1 MLVPNVKTNFS
12 TLSGE
17 GTERLVCIPHILV
30 GANLEAGV
38 ISLMKRILE
47 ACSYRLTV
55 CGGGYAASDGERLLQ
70 ALILLLMTIGM
81 TTAGLGQ
88 GPLLMS
94 LFRMMRITI
103 ISVEVRV
110 HPAKV

>member
-1 MLVPNVKTNFS
+1 M
-12 TLSGE
+12 
-17 GTERLVCIPHILV
+17 CIPNILV

-55 CGGGYAASDGERLLQ
+55 YGGGYAASDRERLLQ
-70 ALILLLMTIGM
+70 ALILFLMTIGM
-81 TTAGLGQ
+81 TTTGLGQ
-88 GPLLMS
+88 GPFLMS

-110 HPAKV
+110 HPAKVWAIML